1 MKLFGYDCKKI
12 FSIIFD
18 LYAIVKSLESI
29 DKERS
34 KEKTEVEKKWD

>member
-12 FSIIFD
+12 FSIVFD

-29 DKERS
+29 DKERNQG
-34 KEKTEVEKKWD
+34 KAGEEKKWD

>member
-29 DKERS
+29 DKERNQG
-34 KEKTEVEKKWD
+34 KTGEEKKWD